1 MKLFNF
7 LTVDFF
13 FNYQTFDRA
22 PFSLITALSELNDT
36 IWACNTLGCFERLAL
51 SQTYTGLFFLFGLVT
66 AAKHW
71 QFSFQTPHNDAMFW
85 IIDLHADIMV
95 FLVFVVGLILALIVG
110 IIAPFYYTKT
120 TKVKVFLDQEAFSVV
135 EFIDLKIHNH
145 NSFYE
150 MIWTVIPILLE
161 FFIILP
167 SFIVHY
173 AVSQTHPYYIETKGI
188 TTAHTI
194 RVIGNQWYWVYQIAT
209 LSNLS
214 NWTLNKTLPI
224 TVLESYMISPDE
236 SESGLGLRM
245 LEVDQPLFLTAGK
258 YYKILV
264 TSDDVIHS
272 WAVPALNVKIDACP
286 GRLNDVNL
294 QIKDAGVYYGQCSE
308 ICGYYHGNMPIMIV
322 AKKN

>member
-1 MKLFNF
+1 MLTFFNF
-7 LTVDFF
+7 SLNTLFIL
-13 FNYQTFDRA
+13 QPFDKYTI
-22 PFSLITALSELNDT
+22 SLITAVSELNDNVLK
-36 IWACNTLGCFERLAL
+36 CDTLGCLERVSLA
-51 SQTYTGLFFLFGLVT
+51 QTYTGLFFLFGLLT

-95 FLVFVVGLILALIVG
+95 FLVFVVGLVLALILG
-110 IIAPFYYTKT
+110 IILPYYYTKT
-120 TKVKVFLDQEAFSVV
+120 TKVKVNLDIEAFSSV

-209 LSNLS
+209 LTNLS
-214 NWTLNKTLPI
+214 NWSINNTLPI
-224 TVLESYMISPDE
+224 TVIESYLINPEE
-236 SESGLGLRM
+236 SESGHGLRM
-245 LEVDQPLFLTAGK
+245 LEVDQQLFLTAGK

-272 WAVPALNVKIDACP
+272 WAIPALNVKIDACP
-286 GRLNDVNL
+286 GRLNDINL
-294 QIKDAGVYYGQCSE
+294 QIKDAGIYYGQCSE
-308 ICGYYHGNMPIMIV
+308 ICGYYHGNMPIMLV
-322 AKKN
+322 AKK

>member
-1 MKLFNF
+1 MFTSLTFYFN
-7 LTVDFF
+7 VFF
-13 FNYQTFDRA
+13 TQQPFDKYSL
-22 PFSLITALSELNDT
+22 SLITAVSELNENLLQCDSLS
-36 IWACNTLGCFERLAL
+36 CLERAAFA
-51 SQTYTGLFFLFGLVT
+51 QTTTGLFFLFGLLT

-95 FLVFVVGLILALIVG
+95 FLVFVVGLVLALILG
-110 IIAPFYYTKT
+110 IIFPYYYTKT
-120 TKVKVFLDQEAFSVV
+120 TKVKMNLDIESFSMV
-135 EFIDLKIHNH
+135 EFVDLKIHNH

-214 NWTLNKTLPI
+214 NWTINNTLPI
-224 TVLESYMISPDE
+224 TVIESYLISPEE
-236 SESGLGLRM
+236 SESGHGLRM
-245 LEVDQPLFLTAGK
+245 LEVDQPLNLTAGK

-272 WAVPALNVKIDACP
+272 WAIPALNVKIDACP
-286 GRLNDVNL
+286 GRLNDINL
-294 QIKDAGVYYGQCSE
+294 QVKDAGIYYGQCSE

-322 AKKN
+322 AKK